1 MTVKQNDGASGDESS
16 AGASGSLVAPPS
28 SLSLPLLS
36 LLPFLNLLA
45 FRSNIFGQPVLW
57 KKRFAQFA
65 ISKPKGYFMVLIALT
80 VSRKCYLQ
88 LKFLG
93 IFFSLSSSFF
103 LQLLLVK
110 IIHD

>member
-1 MTVKQNDGASGDESS
+1 MTVKQKDGTSGDESS

-45 FRSNIFGQPVLW
+45 FRSNSFGQPVLW

-65 ISKPKGYFMVLIALT
+65 ISKPKGYFMALIALT
-80 VSRKCYLQ
+80 VSRKCYL
-88 LKFLG
+88 KFLG
-93 IFFSLSSSFF
+93 IFFSQSSSFF